1 MTVEALT
8 TDGLERWVLFGAQW
22 RIVELSD
29 DHAVVDLC
37 ACTGERVERVETHDP
52 AVIVYLGMQQDTA
65 RSETKETAQ

>member
-1 MTVEALT
+1 VTVEALT

-52 AVIVYLGMQQDTA
+52 AVIGYLAMQQDTA